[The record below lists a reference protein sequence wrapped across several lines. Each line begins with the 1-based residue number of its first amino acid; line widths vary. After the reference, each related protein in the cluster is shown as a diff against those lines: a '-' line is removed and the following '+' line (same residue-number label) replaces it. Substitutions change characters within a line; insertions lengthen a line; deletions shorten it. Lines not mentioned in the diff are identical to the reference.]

1 MTEHEQHVER
11 ARCAVEVLAEAGGG
25 LRTLFQ
31 SPAMDTGAGRASKSA
46 CQELCRVA
54 VREGVAGMEGGAWR
68 ILTPE
73 VEEWSASA
81 VGGLSLAMAN
91 VARATPQP
99 VRKLWRQVGL
109 DNAADAV
116 SRVEGLAKVSARA
129 QERDVGRAGRL
140 MDMKA
145 TMYFAYGQDKRPD
158 VKSSST
164 FDAILRGERTSTTRF
179 DVWPGAEQWAQLE
192 PGALVRF
199 YEDKDKSGRFVDVAV
214 SSLRR
219 VDMAR
224 FNDAQME
231 EWSRV
236 EGWSV
241 AHGRKIG
248 QRGMATQV
256 RYQPLEGEVE
266 RLVSQPRRSQSA
278 QER

>member
-1 MTEHEQHVER
+1 MTENGQHVER
-11 ARCAVEVLAEAGGG
+11 ARCAVEVLASAGGG

-31 SPAMDTGAGRASKSA
+31 GPAMDTEAGRASKSA
-46 CQELCRVA
+46 CQDLCRVA
-54 VREGVAGMEGGAWR
+54 VREGVAGMEEGTWR
-68 ILTPE
+68 VLAPE
-73 VEEWSASA
+73 VEGWSSSA
-81 VGGLSLAMAN
+81 VVGVSLAMAN

-99 VRKLWRQVGL
+99 VRKLWRQAGL
-109 DNAADAV
+109 ANAADAV
-116 SRVEGLAKVSARA
+116 SSVEGLAKVAARA

-164 FDAILRGERTSTTRF
+164 FEAILRGERSSTTRF

-199 YEDKDKSGRFVDVAV
+199 FEDKDKSGRFVDVAV
-214 SSLRR
+214 SSIRR
-219 VDMAR
+219 VDMSR
-224 FNDAQME
+224 FNDEQME

-241 AHGRKIG
+241 AHGRKIA

-256 RYQPLEGEVE
+256 RYRPLEGEVE
-266 RLVSQPRRSQSA
+266 RLMAQPRRLRPD